1 MWMRG
6 GVGAKVSS
14 SIFRITRAITKPRA
28 EGESYLGIQPMSM
41 ARCVQTMK
49 MGYQEDGTRGSW
61 AEYKWGNEE
70 GTLINL

>member
-1 MWMRG
+1 MFG
-6 GVGAKVSS
+6 KDTEVGLNQISKEA
-14 SIFRITRAITKPRA
+14 
-28 EGESYLGIQPMSM
+28 GPMSM